1 MIFIASDHAGYDLK
15 ESLKDFFEEMDL
27 QYTDMG
33 PYSYDELDDYPDYIY
48 PAASKVAENPDL
60 HKGIVIGGSGQ
71 GEAIVANKV
80 RGIRAGLYNGGPI
93 EIVSLTRTHN
103 NANVLALGARF
114 LTEDLAREAVRNW
127 LSTSF
132 PGEERHQR
140 RIEKID
146 RLENGL

>member
-1 MIFIASDHAGYDLK
+1 MIFIASDHAGY
-15 ESLKDFFEEMDL
+15 ELKDTLKGLLEEMDL
-27 QYTDMG
+27 PYKDMG
-33 PYSYDELDDYPDYIY
+33 PYSYDELDDYPDYIF
-48 PAASKVAENPDL
+48 PAASKVAEDPDL

-80 RGIRAGLYNGGPI
+80 KGIRAGLYNGGPV

-114 LTEDLAREAVRNW
+114 LSNEQAREAVRNW
-127 LSTSF
+127 LNTSF

-140 RIEKID
+140 RIDKIT
-146 RLENGL
+146 RLENG

>member
-1 MIFIASDHAGYDLK
+1 MIYIASDHAGFDLK
-15 ESLKDFFEEMDL
+15 EQIKKLLEEMKME
-27 QYTDMG
+27 YTDMG
-33 PYSYDELDDYPDYIY
+33 PHSYDAQDDYPDFVY
-48 PAASKVAENPDL
+48 PAAKRVAEKPGI

-80 RGIRAGLYNGGPI
+80 NGIRAGLYNGGPD

-103 NANVLALGARF
+103 NANVLSLGARF
-114 LTEDLAREAVRNW
+114 LSTALALAAVKNW
-127 LSTSF
+127 LQTTY

-146 RLENGL
+146 RLENKK